1 MKCLKSSQGP
11 PIIPQNSKDISCV
24 QLFTVVLPS
33 NTTFTALF
41 KILKVRAIK
50 SNSKSAKPRSSK
62 PESYKKI
69 SKWLHPSYE
78 NNQERSIVPFTSNL
92 GDPFLGYEV
101 HTAYIPVA
109 NPKGEV
115 FYSYWDSTSGV
126 KNPPVI
132 ICNAGGPGVTTQM
145 MALISGGPF
154 DWNYISNTYTR
165 RDTNNLL
172 ELGDLLMPDLPTGV
186 GYSLTDTYDL
196 SIEQWLDTS
205 VQFFVNLANDKTA
218 KGKKI
223 DLKNRDI
230 IMYGISYGA
239 ALFSSL
245 SVRLLKLGFRIKGIF
260 YDSPFFSA
268 TASVQQFP
276 YLMKKYHIMAAP
288 KLKKFARI
296 TSHCLDLMKKPVA
309 NFTTKDGLYCGKLYS
324 SYSPYISPSTHT
336 VTATG
341 YNLSKSPKAILRA
354 FIFTSRVAAIFLSPT
369 TAKTFNAKSPI
380 TPAGVK

>member
-1 MKCLKSSQGP
+1 METNQRHGRKINGELKKWIGLPGPRTKPAYKKSYKYRHIKMKKGFLKIVLSLLMKCLKSSQGP
-11 PIIPQNSKDISCV
+11 PVIPQNSKDISCV

-33 NTTFTALF
+33 NVPFTAIF
-41 KILKVRAIK
+41 NILKIRPIK
-50 SNSKSAKPRSSK
+50 PNSNSAKPKKTRK
-62 PESYKKI
+62 PESYRKI
-69 SKWLHPSYE
+69 TKWLHPTYQ
-78 NNQERSIVPFTSNL
+78 NRKQESIVPFTSNM
-92 GDPFLGYEV
+92 GDPFLGYSV

-109 NPKGEV
+109 NPNGQV

-196 SIEQWLDTS
+196 SIEQWLNTS
-205 VQFFVNLANDKTA
+205 VEFFVNLADDKSA
-218 KGKKI
+218 KGKII

-260 YDSPFFSA
+260 YDSPFLSA
-268 TASVQQFP
+268 TASIQAFP

-288 KLKKFARI
+288 E
-296 TSHCLDLMKKPVA
+296 
-309 NFTTKDGLYCGKLYS
+309 
-324 SYSPYISPSTHT
+324 
-336 VTATG
+336 
-341 YNLSKSPKAILRA
+341 
-354 FIFTSRVAAIFLSPT
+354 
-369 TAKTFNAKSPI
+369 
-380 TPAGVK
+380 